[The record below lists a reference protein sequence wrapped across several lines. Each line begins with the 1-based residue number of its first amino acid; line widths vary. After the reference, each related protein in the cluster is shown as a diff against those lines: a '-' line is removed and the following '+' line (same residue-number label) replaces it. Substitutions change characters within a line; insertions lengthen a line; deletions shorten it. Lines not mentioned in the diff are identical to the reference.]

1 MNTVHYRTKEEQYFT
16 NIRMDV
22 VSLIPKNPNQKIL
35 EIGAGSGNTLLYMK
49 KNGLASEVMGVELMH
64 ISASTQE
71 HELIDKFQIA
81 NIELEEINAP
91 TQYFDVIICADVLEH
106 LVDPWAVIK
115 KISNHLKKEGLLIVS
130 MPNLRE
136 WKTIS
141 KVVFRGDFSYNPEG
155 GIMDKTHLR
164 FFCKK
169 NIIDL
174 LTSSELTPIYIRPNF
189 MLEVLKQGK
198 KRRLINKFTFR
209 LFENFLAVQYLVIV
223 KKK

>member
-1 MNTVHYRTKEEQYFT
+1 
-16 NIRMDV
+16 MDII
-22 VSLIPKNPNQKIL
+22 SLIPKNPKQKIL
-35 EIGAGSGNTLLYMK
+35 EVGAGSGNTLLYIK
-49 KNGLASEVMGVELMH
+49 QNGLASEVMGVELMH
-64 ISASTQE
+64 MPASTQE

-81 NIELEEINAP
+81 NIEQEEINASKH
-91 TQYFDVIICADVLEH
+91 YFDVIICADVLEH
-106 LVDPWAVIK
+106 LVDPWSTVK
-115 KISNHLKKEGLLIVS
+115 KISSHLKKEGILIVS

-136 WKTIS
+136 WRTLS
-141 KVVFRGDFSYNPEG
+141 KLVFRGDFRYNPEG

-169 NIIDL
+169 NIIQL
-174 LTSSELTPIYIRPNF
+174 LTNSELNPIYIRPNF

-198 KRRLINKFTFR
+198 KRRFINKFTFG